1 MAYAPDARSLGDLF
15 SDLTREITTLVR
27 SELALARVEMSNKIS
42 RAARHV
48 GTIVIGGVVALAG
61 VFTLAACI
69 VLLLIRAGL
78 APWAAALLVG
88 LALAGIGALL
98 ASRALSALKQ
108 EDLKPT
114 ETIETLKDTTDSL
127 KETTAWKRQTM

>member
-27 SELALARVEMSNKIS
+27 SELALARVEMSAKIS
-42 RAARHV
+42 RAAKHV
-48 GTIVIGGVVALAG
+48 GTIVIGGVIALAG

-69 VLLLIRAGL
+69 VLLLVRVGV

-88 LALAGIGALL
+88 LALAGVGALL
-98 ASRALSALKQ
+98 ASRALTALRQ

-114 ETIETLKDTTDSL
+114 ETIETLK
-127 KETTAWKRQTM
+127 ETTAWKRQTM